1 MTQIVT
7 TAQII
12 NIEISTTQ
20 EFIEF
25 CEYMNQ
31 LSTAGMIDP
40 EQAGQLIKKWRTC
53 AGKYI
58 SIDL

>member
-31 LSTAGMIDP
+31 LSTAGMINP
-40 EQAGQLIKKWRTC
+40 EQAGQLINKWRIC